1 MDNYI
6 NTNQYGN
13 DYNSFAVSSASLIKT
28 VYLWMTGALAIT
40 GLTAWYVA
48 NNAAAMSFIFGHAGV
63 MFGLIIAELALV
75 IGLSRAIDRLS
86 PMAAT
91 LMFLLYSVVNGATL
105 ASIFV
110 IYELGTIA
118 SAFFTTA
125 ATFGVMAI
133 FGAVTK
139 RDLTKV
145 GSICIMAV
153 IGLIIAMLVN
163 IFLKSTMF
171 EMIISVIG
179 VLVFTGL
186 TAYDSQKIKE
196 LLYNAPENDETLKI
210 SILGALTLYL
220 DFINL
225 FLYILRFF
233 GRRN

>member
-1 MDNYI
+1 MENYYDS
-6 NTNQYGN
+6 NSYGN
-13 DYNSFAVSSASLIKT
+13 YDSFAVSSASLIRT

-48 NNAAAMSFIFGHAGV
+48 HNAAAMSFIFGHVGV

-75 IGLSRAIDRLS
+75 IGLSRSIDRLS
-86 PMAAT
+86 PVTAT
-91 LMFLLYSVVNGATL
+91 IMFLLYSMVNGATL

-110 IYELGTIA
+110 VYELGTIA

-125 ATFGVMAI
+125 ATFGVMAL

-145 GSICIMAV
+145 GNICIMAV

-171 EMIISVIG
+171 DLIISAVG

-196 LLYNAPENDETLKI
+196 LLYGQPENDTTIKI
-210 SILGALTLYL
+210 SIIGALTLYL

>member
-1 MDNYI
+1 M
-6 NTNQYGN
+6 
-13 DYNSFAVSSASLIKT
+13 
-28 VYLWMTGALAIT
+28 
-40 GLTAWYVA
+40 
-48 NNAAAMSFIFGHAGV
+48 
-63 MFGLIIAELALV
+63 
-75 IGLSRAIDRLS
+75 
-86 PMAAT
+86 
-91 LMFLLYSVVNGATL
+91 VNGATL

-110 IYELGTIA
+110 VYELGTIA

-125 ATFGVMAI
+125 ATFGVMAL

-145 GSICIMAV
+145 GNICIMAV

-163 IFLKSTMF
+163 IFLKSSMF
-171 EMIISVIG
+171 DLIISAVG

-196 LLYNAPENDETLKI
+196 LLYGQPENDTTIKI
-210 SILGALTLYL
+210 SIIGALTLYL